1 MPHVDISM
9 FAGRDDETKKKTAE
23 AVVEAMMESLG
34 CQRSHLSVAI
44 HDVDPAEWNEKIK
57 AKVDPSKV
65 YAGEVFENK

>member
-9 FAGRDDETKKKTAE
+9 LPGRDDELKKKVAE
-23 AVVEAMMESLG
+23 AVLETMLKELG

-44 HDVDPAEWNEKIK
+44 HDVELSEWNEKVHD
-57 AKVDPSKV
+57 KVDASKV

>member
-23 AVVEAMMESLG
+23 AVMEAMMESLG

-44 HDVDPAEWNEKIK
+44 HDIDPAEWNEKIHD
-57 AKVDPSKV
+57 KVDKSKV
-65 YAGEVFENK
+65 YAGEVYENK